1 MKPRVSAGTTVT
13 TAVLAL
19 AIVAISVARQWTL
32 PNGVSL
38 LLRYGGVLEI
48 LFELV
53 LPVLVPL
60 ILLVAAV
67 LMLTRVPAGRPLAI
81 VGAALVIAVPVVLFA
96 IVGQLPWDISRS
108 VAGSVLLY
116 LPVVLA
122 VVLIVLASAPVTGVY
137 LRSKAASPA
146 T

>member
-1 MKPRVSAGTTVT
+1 MKPRVSVGTTVT

-96 IVGQLPWDISRS
+96 IVGQLPWDISRP

-122 VVLIVLASAPVTGVY
+122 VVLIVLASAPVTGVH
-137 LRSKAASPA
+137 LRSKGTSPA

>member
-1 MKPRVSAGTTVT
+1 MKPRVSAGTTV
-13 TAVLAL
+13 LAL
-19 AIVAISVARQWTL
+19 AIVAVSVARQWTL
-32 PNGVSL
+32 PNGVSF

-96 IVGQLPWDISRS
+96 IVGQLPWDISRP
-108 VAGSVLLY
+108 VAGSVLLC
-116 LPVVLA
+116 LPVVPA

-137 LRSKAASPA
+137 LRSKGTSPA